1 MMVTRS
7 IAMTQSI
14 QQVLVHLDPTG
25 GTAHR
30 LAAARDLAQRFGASL
45 TALYAATPGFIEL
58 PYAPELGP
66 SLAGDLVEID
76 EQRRAQALKLFEDMM
91 KTPGAPAQWS
101 QTDVVPIIAAFS
113 QQSLYADLLVL
124 GQRDPRDPAAGVLP
138 RDFVESVVATSGRP
152 AVVIPYVAPVR
163 PLGETIV
170 IAWKETREA
179 ARAVAAAM
187 PLLRRAQQV
196 HVITWGEERE
206 PLVGGAPLNL
216 DTYLRLHGVQATWH
230 HGGPEPSEIGEH
242 ILSRCFDLSADLLVL
257 GCYGHAR
264 AREWVLGGAS
274 RTILA
279 SMTLPVLLAH

>member
-1 MMVTRS
+1 MNP
-7 IAMTQSI
+7 SI

-30 LAAARDLAQRFGASL
+30 LAIARDLARQLGASL
-45 TALYAATPGFIEL
+45 TALYAAAPGFIEL

-66 SLAGDLVEID
+66 TLASEIVEID
-76 EQRRAQALKLFEDMM
+76 EQRRAQTLKLFEQAM

-101 QTDVVPIIAAFS
+101 QTDVVPIIGAVA
-113 QQSLYADLLVL
+113 QQALYADLLVL

-138 RDFVESVVATSGRP
+138 ADFVESVVATSGRP

-163 PLGETIV
+163 PLAETIV

-179 ARAVAAAM
+179 ARAVSAAM

-196 HVITWGEERE
+196 HLLTWGEERE
-206 PLVGGAPLNL
+206 PPVGGAQLNL
-216 DTYLRLHGVQATWH
+216 DTYLRAHGVQPTWH

-242 ILSRCFDLSADLLVL
+242 ILSRAFDLSADLLVM

-279 SMTLPVLLAH
+279 SMTVPVLLAH

>member
-1 MMVTRS
+1 
-7 IAMTQSI
+7 MTPSI
-14 QQVLVHLDPTG
+14 QQVLVHLDPTA

-30 LAAARDLAQRFGASL
+30 LAAARELAQRFDAAL

-58 PYAPELGP
+58 PSAPELGP

-76 EQRRAQALKLFEDMM
+76 EQRRAQALKLFEDTMQA
-91 KTPGAPAQWS
+91 PGAPAQWS
-101 QTDVVPIIAAFS
+101 QTDAVPIVAAVS
-113 QQSLYADLLVL
+113 QQALYADLLVL
-124 GQRDPRDPAAGVLP
+124 GQRDPHDPARGVLP
-138 RDFVESVVATSGRP
+138 RDFVESVVASSGRP

-163 PLGETIV
+163 PLADTIA

-179 ARAVAAAM
+179 GRAVAAAM
-187 PLLRRAQQV
+187 PLLRQAQQV
-196 HVITWGEERE
+196 HVLSWGEERE
-206 PLVGGAPLNL
+206 PPVGGAQLNL

-230 HGGPEPSEIGEH
+230 HGGPEPWGIGEH
-242 ILSRCFDLSADLLVL
+242 ILSRSYDLAAGLLVM

>member
-1 MMVTRS
+1 
-7 IAMTQSI
+7 MTPSI
-14 QQVLVHLDPTG
+14 QQVLVHLDPTA

-30 LAAARDLAQRFGASL
+30 LAAARELAQQLGASL

-66 SLAGDLVEID
+66 TLASGIVEID
-76 EQRRAQALKLFEDMM
+76 EQRRAQALKLFEDLMN
-91 KTPGAPAQWS
+91 TPGAPAQWS
-101 QTDVVPIIAAFS
+101 QTDEVPIIASFAQQAF
-113 QQSLYADLLVL
+113 YADLLVL
-124 GQRDPRDPAAGVLP
+124 GQRDSSDPLASVLP
-138 RDFVESVVATSGRP
+138 PDFVESVVVASGRP

-163 PLGETIV
+163 PLADTIV

-179 ARAVAAAM
+179 TRAVAAAM
-187 PLLRRAQQV
+187 PLLHRAQQV
-196 HVITWGEERE
+196 HVLTWGEERE
-206 PLVGGAPLNL
+206 PPVGGAQLNL

-230 HGGPEPSEIGEH
+230 HGGPEPSAIGEH
-242 ILSRCFDLSADLLVL
+242 ILSRCFDLAAGLLVM

-279 SMTLPVLLAH
+279 SMILPVLLAH